1 MGKEFWTEFY
11 EEKRRGLGMYGI
23 ITNQNK
29 VNLRWGIIMLN
40 NVTYTKVL

>member
-1 MGKEFWTEFY
+1 
-11 EEKRRGLGMYGI
+11 MYGI

-29 VNLRWGIIMLN
+29 VNVTWAVIVLN